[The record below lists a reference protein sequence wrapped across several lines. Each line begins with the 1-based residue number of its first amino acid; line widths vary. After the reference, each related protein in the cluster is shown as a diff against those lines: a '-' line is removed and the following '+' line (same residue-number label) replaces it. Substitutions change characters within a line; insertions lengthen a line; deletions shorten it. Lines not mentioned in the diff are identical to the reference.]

1 MILGLSVGFALI
13 WQHFNYQADLIDAE
27 NQMIERYCEKT
38 RKTLT
43 IGETVKVVYKCGS
56 IEKVK
61 E

>member
-13 WQHFNYQADLIDAE
+13 WQHFNYQADLVEAE
-27 NQMIERYCEKT
+27 NQMIERYCEQTGKE
-38 RKTLT
+38 LT
-43 IGETVKVVYKCGS
+43 IGETVKVVYKCGN